1 MTTHNTAA
9 GRGLAIAAGV
19 LFASGTAAVLF
30 SDVIHGAPF
39 TLKHYM
45 TFVIVAGATMTA
57 HLSHQAWRHKHYAA
71 CAGFSLIVAACT
83 CLVVYNSLGRQSESL
98 TLTSEEHDKIAGEK
112 ASLAA
117 NLSADTTA
125 AKEKRLAADT
135 ECASGEGKKCFAARA
150 IAEFYETNVKGYEA
164 RLAVLAP
171 EKPVAPEAETFA
183 GIMAAFGYDKQ
194 QVKSVAVLVGFF
206 MMTLI
211 CEFGTSISFGYAF
224 SPKRLPKPEAS
235 KALPALPALPAPTM
249 LSAVTDAELSTLRAQ
264 FAPDP
269 VESSKP
275 PKGPNGGLGSTIR
288 TPNGPNSGSP
298 KSRLSHSE
306 IISDLMLRAA
316 TDRLFGSNEEAADN
330 YGYSPSRFSELVT
343 RWEGQNLIPKGRMVG
358 RCKVLAAAD

>member
-1 MTTHNTAA
+1 MSTHNTAA

-57 HLSHQAWRHKHYAA
+57 HLAHQAWRHKHFAA

-112 ASLAA
+112 ASLTA
-117 NLSADTTA
+117 NLSADTKA

-224 SPKRLPKPEAS
+224 SPKRQPKVEPS
-235 KALPALPALPAPTM
+235 KPLAVLPAPTQLVGVTDRE
-249 LSAVTDAELSTLRAQ
+249 LSALRAT
-264 FAPDP
+264 FTADGPALKSTDDRPSGGRTVRKKPDG
-269 VESSKP
+269 P
-275 PKGPNGGLGSTIR
+275 PKSGGLSKEETLQHVLTELALGR
-288 TPNGPNSGSP
+288 TVPSQQALAGLSGAR
-298 KSRLSHSE
+298 KQRVSE
-306 IISDLMLRAA
+306 WVR
-316 TDRLFGSNEEAADN
+316 E
-330 YGYSPSRFSELVT
+330 
-343 RWEGQNLIPKGRMVG
+343 WEVAGLIPARTQRG
-358 RCKVLAAAD
+358 RCKVLAKAD